1 MMYTSHI
8 PSPPLNAYIDDLYYL
23 DGPAPHSR
31 LKTLP
36 VPSLHVM
43 VNFGQAFSVSLSD
56 QAQPFA
62 TCTQSW
68 WVGMFS
74 TYHIV
79 AWPSSVQF
87 FGIHF
92 KPGGAA
98 PFLHLPLSELH
109 NQVVALDDLWGHFA
123 AELREQ
129 LHDAPTIQA
138 AFARFEQLLLARF
151 SWSSQSLE
159 LAQYALGEITRHH
172 GTLSIRQLSEH
183 LGISQNHLNN
193 QFKRFVGISPKEF
206 ARLSRFFSVLRSID
220 PTQPVDWTLSAHQA
234 GFYDQSHLNKDFV
247 TLTGYNPTDYLRL
260 RRLISAQNLHQA
272 QSLGQLPI
280 D

>member
-1 MMYTSHI
+1 MIYTSHI
-8 PSPPLNAYIDDLYYL
+8 PSPPLNSYIDDLYYL

-31 LKTLP
+31 LKTFP
-36 VPSLHVM
+36 IPCLHLM
-43 VNFGQAFSVSLSD
+43 VNFGQAFSVSTSD

-74 TYHIV
+74 SYHIV
-79 AWPSSVQF
+79 DWPSSVHF

-109 NQVVALDDLWGHFA
+109 NQVVALDALWGHFA
-123 AELREQ
+123 AELRER
-129 LHDAPTIQA
+129 LHDAPTIPA
-138 AFARFEQLLLARF
+138 GFALFEQLLLARL
-151 SWSSQSLE
+151 SWAPQGLG
-159 LAQYALGEITRHH
+159 LVQHALGEITHH
-172 GTLSIRQLSEH
+172 RGALSIRKLSEQ
-183 LGISQNHLNN
+183 LGISQNHLNT
-193 QFKRFVGISPKEF
+193 QFKRLIGISPKEF
-206 ARLSRFFSVLRSID
+206 ARLSRFFHVLRSID
-220 PTQPVDWTLSAHQA
+220 PMQPVDWTLIAHQA
-234 GFYDQSHLNKDFV
+234 GFYDQSHFNKDFV
-247 TLTGYNPTDYLRL
+247 TLTGYSPTDYLRL
-260 RRLISAQNLHQA
+260 RRRLCAQNPQQS

>member
-1 MMYTSHI
+1 MIYTSHI
-8 PSPPLNAYIDDLYYL
+8 PSPPLNSYIDDLYYL

-31 LKTLP
+31 LKTFPL
-36 VPSLHVM
+36 PSLHLM
-43 VNFGQAFSVSLSD
+43 VNFGQAFSVSTSD

-68 WVGMFS
+68 WIGMFS
-74 TYHIV
+74 SYHIV
-79 AWPSSVQF
+79 DWPSSVQF

-109 NQVVALDDLWGHFA
+109 NQVVALDALWGHFA

-138 AFARFEQLLLARF
+138 GFALFEQLLLARL
-151 SWSSQSLE
+151 SWAPQGLG
-159 LAQYALGEITRHH
+159 LVQHALGEITHH
-172 GTLSIRQLSEH
+172 RGALSIRKLSEQ
-183 LGISQNHLNN
+183 LGISQNHLNT
-193 QFKRFVGISPKEF
+193 QFKRLIGISPKEF
-206 ARLSRFFSVLRSID
+206 ARLSRFFHVLRSID
-220 PTQPVDWTLSAHQA
+220 PMQPVDWTLIAHQA
-234 GFYDQSHLNKDFV
+234 GFYDQAHFNKDFV
-247 TLTGYNPTDYLRL
+247 TLTGYSPTDYLRL
-260 RRLISAQNLHQA
+260 RRRLCAQNPQQS

-280 D
+280 E